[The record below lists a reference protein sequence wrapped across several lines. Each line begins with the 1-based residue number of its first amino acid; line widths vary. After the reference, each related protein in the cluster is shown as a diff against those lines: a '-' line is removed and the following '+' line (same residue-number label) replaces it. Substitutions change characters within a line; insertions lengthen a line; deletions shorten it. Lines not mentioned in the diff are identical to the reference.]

1 MTRRPTPYLRPTLL
15 AAALCVAFAAQ
26 GQDRPE
32 PAKPDPKPGTSAGT
46 GDTVLPAVKVQAA
59 RERYRA
65 GEPASAKLD
74 APARDIPQAINVVPR
89 QLLEDQS
96 ARSMQDALRNV
107 PGVGF
112 SNGDG
117 QRDQVTIRG
126 FTAIGDQFLDGIRD
140 DGLYF
145 RDLAS
150 TEQVEVLKGPSSVLY
165 GRGSSGGLINR
176 ITKKP
181 HAKDSAEATLRVGS
195 FGFKRVEG
203 DLNRG
208 GEQAQFRLVAA
219 LEDSE
224 GFRQQGFI
232 ERHLVA
238 PSLAW
243 KLSPDTRLLFQV
255 EVLKDKRVTDFGI
268 PAVNGRPADVPVE
281 NYYGSNDAR
290 CDDYT
295 QSDVNTGTVTL
306 DHRLGGGASIKSV
319 LRAYTYKL
327 DRNNTTVTAVSSAA
341 NPVLSRRHG
350 VVRRDEKGVFNQTDW
365 TLSGEAFG
373 LKHQWLVG
381 AELGRQ
387 HKDGKFGNVSGTI
400 PTVTLYDPVLTAMP
414 TSPVVNTTDNTGTS
428 TVIAGYVQDL
438 VDFGSG
444 WKALLGLRYDS
455 FEQEADDHLTNT
467 RYGRTDREF
476 SPRLGVVW
484 QPSAWLSLYAAATRS
499 FQPSQESFT
508 AAANAIGIEP
518 ERTRNLEVGA
528 KADTLDGALSA
539 TLAVFD
545 LQRSGIKTV
554 DPADATKLIP
564 IGTQRTRGVELS
576 VIGRPAAGWE
586 LAGGYAYLDGRITK
600 STARVSG
607 VLVEGHRSALTP
619 VHSASLWLTHR
630 LGNGFGLGGGLVYM
644 GDRYASPSNLVT
656 LPAYT
661 RADLAAFY
669 ESRGFDL
676 RLALNNVS
684 NKRYFESAHGGADNY
699 NTPGAPRNFE
709 ASLRLKF

>member
-1 MTRRPTPYLRPTLL
+1 MSHPTSSSLRPTLL
-15 AAALCVAFAAQ
+15 AAALCVAFGAQAQ
-26 GQDRPE
+26 GSPE
-32 PAKPDPKPGTSAGT
+32 PAKPDPKANS
-46 GDTVLPAVKVQAA
+46 GDSVLPAVKVQAT

-89 QLLEDQS
+89 QLLEDQG

-126 FTAIGDQFLDGIRD
+126 FSAIADQFLDGIRD

-145 RDLAS
+145 RDLANV
-150 TEQVEVLKGPSSVLY
+150 EQVEVLKGPSAVLY

-176 ITKKP
+176 ISKKP
-181 HAKDSAEATLRVGS
+181 HGQNASSVILRAGS
-195 FGFKRVEG
+195 FGFKRIEG
-203 DLNRG
+203 DLNRAG
-208 GEQAQFRLVAA
+208 DEAQFRLIAA
-219 LEDSE
+219 LEDSDS
-224 GFRQQGFI
+224 FRSQGFL
-232 ERHLVA
+232 ERHVVA

-243 KLSPDTRLLFQV
+243 KLTPDTRLLFQL
-255 EVLKDKRVTDFGI
+255 EVLQDRRLTDFGI
-268 PAVNGRPADVPVE
+268 PAVNGKPADVPVE

-290 CDDYT
+290 RDDYT
-295 QSDVNTGTVTL
+295 QSDVTTGTVTL
-306 DHRLGGGASIKSV
+306 EHRLGSGAQIKSV
-319 LRAYTYKL
+319 LRAYAYEL
-327 DRNNTTVTAVSSAA
+327 DRNNTTVTAVSNAA

-350 VVRRDEKGVFNQTDW
+350 VVRRDEKGVFNQTDL
-365 TLSGEAFG
+365 TMRSEAFG

-381 AELGRQ
+381 VELGQQ

-400 PTVTLYDPVLTAMP
+400 PTVTLYNPVLTAMP
-414 TSPVVNTTDNTGTS
+414 TGPVVNTTDNTGTS
-428 TVIAGYVQDL
+428 TVLAGYVQDL
-438 VDFGSG
+438 ADFGNG
-444 WKALLGLRYDS
+444 WKALLGMRYDA
-455 FEQEADDHLTNT
+455 FKQEVDDHLAGT

-484 QPSAWLSLYAAATRS
+484 QPVDWLSLYGAATKS
-499 FQPSQESFT
+499 FQPSQESFN

-518 ERTRNLEVGA
+518 ERTRNLELGA
-528 KADTLDGALSA
+528 KAETLGGALST

-545 LQRSGIKTV
+545 LQRSGIKSV

-576 VIGRPAAGWE
+576 IIGRPATGWE

-600 STARVSG
+600 STATVSG
-607 VLVEGHRSALTP
+607 VAVQGHRPSLTP
-619 VHSASLWLTHR
+619 VHSGSLWLTHR
-630 LGNGFGLGGGLVYM
+630 LGNGFGLGGGVVRV

-669 ESRGFDL
+669 ESRAFDL
-676 RLALNNVS
+676 RLAVNNVG
-684 NKRYFESAHGGADNY
+684 NTRYFESAHGGADNY
-699 NTPGAPRNFE
+699 NTPGAPRNVE